1 MTAPREASPPTVV
14 FTVGHS
20 SHPIEVFLGLLAPGA
35 DHRTPPILSPVCDPA
50 QPRICRGAAEANTS
64 AEALGWGS
72 RPLLLDGLAFYRPD
86 EFGGRR
92 SRSRGHILIADIG
105 SARGWRFVQWRGHGE
120 RCVAPSSMLTDR
132 TTRRAGR
139 DTDVRRQCACLR
151 RARLAYPSG
160 AVPPAPSGAH
170 GAACGGARAPRE
182 LAGAPARGRARHT
195 GGASVR
201 GAGFPQVPHL
211 WRLGSGLRAREMPG
225 VWARLSGGVSLLFIL
240 HLSCTSW
247 TLARAGGCAR
257 VGILVQV
264 LPRIVESARVEA
276 QRAAGVAALDRPT
289 VHAEFARQLA

>member
-50 QPRICRGAAEANTS
+50 QPRMCRGAAEANTS

-120 RCVAPSSMLTDR
+120 RRVAPSSMLTDR
-132 TTRRAGR
+132 TSRRAGR
-139 DTDVRRQCACLR
+139 DTDVRRECACLR
-151 RARLAYPSG
+151 WARLAYPTG
-160 AVPPAPSGAH
+160 AVPTAPSRAH
-170 GAACGGARAPRE
+170 GAACGGARALRD
-182 LAGAPARGRARHT
+182 LVGAQARGRARRA
-195 GGASVR
+195 GGARVR
-201 GAGFPQVPHL
+201 GAGFPPAPHL
-211 WRLGSGLRAREMPG
+211 WRAGPWLRAGAVPG
-225 VWARLSGGVSLLFIL
+225 VWPRLLGGALVP
-240 HLSCTSW
+240 
-247 TLARAGGCAR
+247 RQGGLP
-257 VGILVQV
+257 LV
-264 LPRIVESARVEA
+264 
-276 QRAAGVAALDRPT
+276 
-289 VHAEFARQLA
+289 